1 MLKIYNWQLSI
12 ETTKKY
18 LTLRVVFLFC
28 ENFFMLW
35 KLELAFANWFI
46 TPLESD
52 TLWAYLMYYLDY
64 LWESN
69 LFEKLKDWLE
79 KWNICFSSAFP
90 IKSWKVY
97 FPKPLIQ
104 TENQSDEWVFN
115 LEKTIKN
122 SFKDYVWKKKIRKA
136 EYISQQAIKKFI
148 QKEFDKISDEDIFN
162 LSNYLWV
169 KVQNSIPRWDYVEN
183 EEEET
188 NVYSVEDIIWWPG
201 WAFFVKSKNEK
212 IDDILNKMKEI
223 FLIFGW
229 WKAKSRGLGVVK
241 KFEIKQDLDENI
253 LKIFEENNVAL
264 SNVYV
269 NDLNKA
275 ENIKVDIKLPT
286 RIPKDEKFLDKVIVY
301 VKHGSVVSD
310 EGKVL
315 KFDEDGKITEDSE
328 NYKKLLSGK
337 NFSKC

>member
-1 MLKIYNWQLSI
+1 MNIYKIN
-12 ETTKKY
+12 
-18 LTLRVVFLFC
+18 
-28 ENFFMLW
+28 
-35 KLELAFANWFI
+35 LEFANWFV
-46 TPLESD
+46 TPLEND

-64 LWESN
+64 LWESK
-69 LFEKLKDWLE
+69 LLEKVKNWLE
-79 KWNICFSSAFP
+79 KWNICFSSGLP
-90 IKSWKVY
+90 VKDLKIY

-104 TENQSDEWVFN
+104 TENQSDEGVFN
-115 LEKTIKN
+115 LEEAIKN
-122 SFKDYVWKKKIRKA
+122 TFKDYVWKKKIIKA
-136 EYISQQAIKKFI
+136 EYISQDAIEKFI
-148 QKEFDKISDEDIFN
+148 QKEFDKISDDDIFN
-162 LSNYLWV
+162 VSKYIWV

-183 EEEET
+183 KEEET
-188 NVYSVEDIIWWPG
+188 NVYSVEDIIWWPS
-201 WAFFVKSKNEK
+201 WCFFIKSEDD

-241 KFEIKQDLDENI
+241 KFNREMVSDKSI
-253 LKIFEENNVAL
+253 LKIFEENNIAL

-286 RIPKDEKFLDKVIVY
+286 RMSKDEKFLDKVIVY
-301 VKHGSVVSD
+301 VKPGSIISD

-315 KFDEDGKITEDSE
+315 KFDKDGKIIEDSE
-328 NYKKLLSGK
+328 NYKKLLSDK

>member
-1 MLKIYNWQLSI
+1 MNIYKIN
-12 ETTKKY
+12 
-18 LTLRVVFLFC
+18 
-28 ENFFMLW
+28 
-35 KLELAFANWFI
+35 LEFANWFV
-46 TPLESD
+46 TPLEND

-64 LWESN
+64 LWEKD
-69 LFEKLKDWLE
+69 LFEKLKIWLE
-79 KWNICFSSAFP
+79 KYNICFSNAFP
-90 IKSWKVY
+90 VKSWKIY

-104 TENQSDEWVFN
+104 TENQSDEGVFN
-115 LEKTIKN
+115 LEEAIENT
-122 SFKDYVWKKKIRKA
+122 FKDYVWKKKIRKA
-136 EYISQQAIKKFI
+136 EYISQDAIEKFI
-148 QKEFDKISDEDIFN
+148 QKEFDKISDDDIFN
-162 LSNYLWV
+162 ISKYIWV

-183 EEEET
+183 KEEET
-188 NVYSVEDIIWWPG
+188 NVYSVEDIIWWPS

-212 IDDILNKMKEI
+212 VDDILNKMKEI

-229 WKAKSRGLGVVK
+229 WKAKSRGLGVIK
-241 KFEIKQDLDENI
+241 KFNREIVSDKSI
-253 LKIFEENNVAL
+253 LKIFKEKIIAL

-286 RIPKDEKFLDKVIVY
+286 RMSKDEKFLDKVIVY
-301 VKHGSVVSD
+301 VKPGSIISD

-315 KFDEDGKITEDSE
+315 KFDEDGKIIEDTE

>member
-1 MLKIYNWQLSI
+1 
-12 ETTKKY
+12 
-18 LTLRVVFLFC
+18 
-28 ENFFMLW
+28 MLW
-35 KLELAFANWFI
+35 KVELAFANWFI

-69 LFEKLKDWLE
+69 LFKKLKDWLE
-79 KWNICFSSAFP
+79 NWNICFSSGLP
-90 IKSWKVY
+90 VKNWKIY
-97 FPKPLIQ
+97 FPKSLIQ
-104 TENQSDEWVFN
+104 TENQSDEGVFN
-115 LEKTIKN
+115 LEDAIKN
-122 SFKDYVWKKKIRKA
+122 TFKDYVWKKKIRKA

-183 EEEET
+183 KEEET
-188 NVYSVEDIIWWPG
+188 NVYSVEDIIRWSN

-241 KFEIKQDLDENI
+241 KFEMKQNLDENI
-253 LKIFEENNVAL
+253 LKIFEENNIAL

-286 RIPKDEKFLDKVIVY
+286 RMSKDEKFLDKVIVY
-301 VKHGSVVSD
+301 VKPGSIISD

-315 KFDEDGKITEDSE
+315 KFDKDGKIIEDSE

>member
-1 MLKIYNWQLSI
+1 MNIYKIN
-12 ETTKKY
+12 
-18 LTLRVVFLFC
+18 
-28 ENFFMLW
+28 
-35 KLELAFANWFI
+35 LEFANWFV
-46 TPLESD
+46 TPLEND

-64 LWESN
+64 LWEKD
-69 LFEKLKDWLE
+69 LFEKLKNWLE
-79 KWNICFSSAFP
+79 KWNICFSNAFP
-90 IKSWKVY
+90 VKSWKIY

-104 TENQSDEWVFN
+104 TENQSDEGVFN
-115 LEKTIKN
+115 LEEAIKN
-122 SFKDYVWKKKIRKA
+122 TFKDYVWKKKIRKA
-136 EYISQQAIKKFI
+136 EYISQDGIEKFI
-148 QKEFDKISDEDIFN
+148 QKEFDKISDDDIFN
-162 LSNYLWV
+162 VSKYIWV

-183 EEEET
+183 KEEET
-188 NVYSVEDIIWWPG
+188 NVYSVEDIIWWPS
-201 WAFFVKSKNEK
+201 WCFFIKSEDD

-241 KFEIKQDLDENI
+241 KFNREIVSDKSI
-253 LKIFEENNVAL
+253 LKIFEEKNIAL

-286 RIPKDEKFLDKVIVY
+286 RMSKDEKFLDKVIVY
-301 VKHGSVVSD
+301 VKPGSIISD

-315 KFDEDGKITEDSE
+315 KFDKDGKIIEDSE

>member
-1 MLKIYNWQLSI
+1 MNIYKIN
-12 ETTKKY
+12 
-18 LTLRVVFLFC
+18 
-28 ENFFMLW
+28 
-35 KLELAFANWFI
+35 LEFANWFV
-46 TPLESD
+46 TPLEND

-64 LWESN
+64 LWESK
-69 LFEKLKDWLE
+69 LLEKVKNWLE
-79 KWNICFSSAFP
+79 KWNICFSNAFP
-90 IKSWKVY
+90 VKNWKIY

-104 TENQSDEWVFN
+104 TENQSDEGVFN
-115 LEKTIKN
+115 LEEAIKN
-122 SFKDYVWKKKIRKA
+122 TFKDYVWKKKIIKA
-136 EYISQQAIKKFI
+136 EYISQDAIEKFI
-148 QKEFDKISDEDIFN
+148 QKEFDKISDDDIFN
-162 LSNYLWV
+162 VSKYIWV

-183 EEEET
+183 KEEET
-188 NVYSVEDIIWWPG
+188 NVYSVEDIIWWPS
-201 WAFFVKSKNEK
+201 WCFFIKSEDD

-241 KFEIKQDLDENI
+241 KFNREIVSDKSI
-253 LKIFEENNVAL
+253 LKIFEEKNIAL

-286 RIPKDEKFLDKVIVY
+286 RMSKDEKFLDKVIVY
-301 VKHGSVVSD
+301 VKPGSIISD

-315 KFDEDGKITEDSE
+315 KFDKDGKIIEDSE